1 MTRNLLGRLKDFL
14 SEDGNF
20 EPGKSKT
27 LVFEEKEVY
36 VSYDSGIGKTF
47 GYIKTSEGNKKEFA
61 WDMYSN
67 RFNFIE

>member
-14 SEDGNF
+14 NEEENF

-36 VSYDSGIGKTF
+36 VNYHPNIGNTI
-47 GYIKTSEGNKKEFA
+47 GYIETSKGCRKKFI

-67 RFNFIE
+67 RFNFRE